1 MLNKVQLI
9 GRVGKDPEVKDING
23 NKVANFSLATSE
35 KYKDKQGAKQERTE
49 WHNITIW
56 GRLAEVVE
64 KYVNKGDLLYLEG
77 KIQTR
82 SWDDKDGNKKYITEI
97 HCFTMQMLG
106 GGESKPQAKTEPQR
120 QMKDANDDLP
130 F

>member
-1 MLNKVQLI
+1 
-9 GRVGKDPEVKDING
+9 
-23 NKVANFSLATSE
+23 
-35 KYKDKQGAKQERTE
+35 
-49 WHNITIW
+49 
-56 GRLAEVVE
+56 
-64 KYVNKGDLLYLEG
+64 LLYLEG

-106 GGESKPQAKTEPQR
+106 GGESKPQAKAEPQR